1 MTEPVPPLG
10 AHTLLVFLLQVGVL
24 LLAAVVLGRLAVRM
38 RMPAVV
44 GELCAGILLGPS
56 LLAHL
61 APGAA
66 GWLLPQQTEQFHLLD
81 AAGQLGVLLL
91 VGLTGSHLD
100 FGLARRRGA
109 TAAKVS
115 LFGLA
120 VPLALGIGTGLLLAP
135 VGDAGS
141 DPTVF
146 ALFLGVAMCVSA
158 IPVIAKTLF
167 DMNLLHRD
175 IGQLTL
181 VAATVDDIFGW
192 VMLSIVSVMATIGL
206 QAQNVAQSLGS
217 LLVVVVFAV
226 VVARPLIREIFRRV
240 RGSAS
245 VIGATVIIIV
255 LSAAGTH
262 ALKLEAVFGAFVAGI
277 LIGEWGRPDPA
288 LVAPLRTVVLTVLA
302 PLFFAT
308 AGLRMDLTLLARIE
322 VLGAALLVVG
332 VAVAGKFAGAY
343 LGARTSGLSSWE
355 GVALGACLNAR
366 GVIEVVI
373 AMVGLRLGVLNA
385 EMYTILILMAVLTS
399 LMAPPILRLA
409 MARLTPTEEELDRR
423 ARMPAVGG

>member
-1 MTEPVPPLG
+1 MPPLG
-10 AHTLLVFLLQVGVL
+10 VHTLLVFLLQVGVL

-38 RMPAVV
+38 KMPAVV

-56 LLAHL
+56 LLAHV

-100 FGLARRRGA
+100 FGLARKRGA

-135 VGDAGS
+135 MGDAGS

-206 QAQNVAQSLGS
+206 QAQSVAQSLGS

-226 VVARPLIREIFRRV
+226 VVARPLIREVFRRI

-262 ALKLEAVFGAFVAGI
+262 ALKLEAVFGAFVA
-277 LIGEWGRPDPA
+277 
-288 LVAPLRTVVLTVLA
+288 VV
-302 PLFFAT
+302 
-308 AGLRMDLTLLARIE
+308 
-322 VLGAALLVVG
+322 
-332 VAVAGKFAGAY
+332 GKFAGAY
-343 LGARTSGLSSWE
+343 LGARTSRLSSWE

-423 ARMPAVGG
+423 DRMPAVGG